1 MLPARTYPLEVT
13 PMAMDRKDIEAAL
26 SLWLTEMDGEIEDRH
41 EAFQRLESILGQ
53 MRAMGMPIPQDLA
66 DLQAELAEEFAV
78 EGEGAE
84 TDDVKPA

>member
-1 MLPARTYPLEVT
+1 MYPLEVI
-13 PMAMDRKDIEAAL
+13 PMAMDRKDLEAAL

-53 MRAMGMPIPQDLA
+53 MRAMGMPIPQDLS
-66 DLQAELAEEFAV
+66 DLEAELAEEFAA

-84 TDDVKPA
+84 TDDVTPA

>member
-1 MLPARTYPLEVT
+1 MLPARIYPLEVT
-13 PMAMDRKDIEAAL
+13 TMAMDRKDLEAAL

-66 DLQAELAEEFAV
+66 DLEAELAAEFAV
-78 EGEGAE
+78 EGEGSE
-84 TDDVKPA
+84 TDDVTPA